1 MRFWTHRPPLVSIRD
16 DSQYKKQVAVKLIR
30 TGQDFAFV
38 IQRFRNERQI
48 LASFD
53 HPNIARLLDGGT
65 THEGLPYFV
74 MELIDGEPIDRY
86 CDRKKL
92 DVNERLRL
100 FLDVCGAVQYAHQ
113 RLIIH
118 RDLKPTNILVS
129 EDGAPKLLDFGI
141 AKILEHTAAAA
152 ASMDTKSAFRLLTPY
167 YASPEQFTGEP
178 ITTASDVYSLGLVLY
193 ELLTGLKPYDAS
205 ERTPLT
211 LPRSAQDWE
220 PRKPSAAVRRAAA
233 NSANKGVADS
243 RDPEARSAV
252 REGSPQKLSR
262 RLRGDLDNIVL
273 MSLRRDP
280 ARRYESV
287 ELFAEDLRRHLSS
300 HPVLARTD
308 TLAYRT
314 AKFIARYRVGVS
326 AAAVLALGL
335 VAGLIVTTHETRIAQ
350 NERARAER
358 RFADV
363 RRLAHSLIFD
373 INDSIQN
380 LPGSMAARHLILKT
394 GMQYLDSLSQEAAG
408 DPSLQHEIAAAYER
422 LGDVQGHALEANEGD
437 NAGAADSYRRALEL
451 RRSVILAQP
460 GNFDVLRELVVNY
473 GKLSDLMWNSAKP
486 DEALA
491 YSKQTVSNSEFLAS
505 SDPTNRGYQA
515 LLATSRLDLGFKLF
529 KIQGDSVRGLQN
541 VREALTALQS
551 AWAADKSKLRAGR
564 TLSLAYSRAAEIL
577 SDNESGRAEALSLD
591 QEARKLLGTLFAAAP
606 NNADFAHLMAF
617 SDHDIAGV
625 LIAMGD
631 LDRAEQEEAAALK
644 AFRTLTNA
652 DPKIGE
658 YHIDVALALAALA
671 DIAVHRGNPALAL
684 PQLEEALRE
693 SALAESAA
701 GTANVNFQLAK
712 AIQQRQ
718 MGEVNVAFASKAR
731 RTPARQL
738 RYWQSAKDWY
748 RKAAETFDG
757 LRIVSHEA
765 ATNAEQIAAKIR
777 QCDAELLNLGYRG

>member
-373 INDSIQN
+373 INDS
-380 LPGSMAARHLILKT
+380 
-394 GMQYLDSLSQEAAG
+394 
-408 DPSLQHEIAAAYER
+408 
-422 LGDVQGHALEANEGD
+422 
-437 NAGAADSYRRALEL
+437 
-451 RRSVILAQP
+451 
-460 GNFDVLRELVVNY
+460 
-473 GKLSDLMWNSAKP
+473 
-486 DEALA
+486 
-491 YSKQTVSNSEFLAS
+491 
-505 SDPTNRGYQA
+505 
-515 LLATSRLDLGFKLF
+515 LF